1 MHEGKFCVKI
11 NRGSAADGLL
21 RFLGFHLQGTG
32 SGEKRGRIL
41 GSMPEGKGVAR
52 RVKHAP
58 RTPRYWDSFWS
69 LLSYPESADWN

>member
-11 NRGSAADGLL
+11 NRVSAADGLL

-41 GSMPEGKGVAR
+41 GSVPEGERVVKGPAR
-52 RVKHAP
+52 SNTCLRDLAAAAGIAFGP
-58 RTPRYWDSFWS
+58 C
-69 LLSYPESADWN
+69 